1 MFDPRQEVFFVN
13 IVEPAQIVVIEA
25 RRPTQIARVYD
36 VPAAG
41 PHGLDL
47 DVAQGRLFCACD
59 AGKLVCLEAHSGRV
73 LDERE
78 LSGVPDELFFNAR
91 LAHLYVAVGDPAV
104 IDVFDSSAL
113 ERIETLATEQG
124 AYTIAVDSD
133 RNKVYAFL
141 PQTHR
146 AAVYVDMGERQ
157 G

>member
-13 IVEPAQIVVIEA
+13 IAEPAQIVVIEA

-78 LSGVPDELFFNAR
+78 
-91 LAHLYVAVGDPAV
+91 
-104 IDVFDSSAL
+104 
-113 ERIETLATEQG
+113 
-124 AYTIAVDSD
+124 
-133 RNKVYAFL
+133 
-141 PQTHR
+141 
-146 AAVYVDMGERQ
+146 
-157 G
+157 